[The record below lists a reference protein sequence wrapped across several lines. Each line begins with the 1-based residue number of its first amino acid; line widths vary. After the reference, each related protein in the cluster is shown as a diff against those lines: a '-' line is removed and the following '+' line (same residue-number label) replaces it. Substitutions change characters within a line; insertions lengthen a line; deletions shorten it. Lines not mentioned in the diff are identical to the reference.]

1 MMSFIG
7 KLLPIELRPDTT
19 IPALLKR
26 VRQICDLE
34 KSPQGTAGCEDCEKV
49 SKLIEYASR

>member
-1 MMSFIG
+1 
-7 KLLPIELRPDTT
+7 
-19 IPALLKR
+19 